1 MQKLSETRRKINTFC
16 GESGKYQPDAYE
28 FITDCVI
35 NRISALSTARHLTA
49 LELLQALRK
58 QLDVHFGA
66 LTGLI
71 LEEWKIH
78 SASDIGEIVFD
89 LIDLNILSAADDDKR
104 SDFDIDYPPYP
115 PAENQ
120 LQETTSFA
128 LPKIDQGAK

>member
-89 LIDLNILSAADDDKR
+89 LISMQILSASAEDKR
-104 SDFDIDYPPYP
+104 SDFDV
-115 PAENQ
+115 E
-120 LQETTSFA
+120 FA
-128 LPKIDQGAK
+128 LLPPVMPRKTIKISEIPQID

>member
-16 GESGKYQPDAYE
+16 GESGKYHPDAYE

-89 LIDLNILSAADDDKR
+89 LISMQILSASAEDKR
-104 SDFDIDYPPYP
+104 SDFDV
-115 PAENQ
+115 E
-120 LQETTSFA
+120 FA
-128 LPKIDQGAK
+128 LLPPVMPRKTIKISEIPQID